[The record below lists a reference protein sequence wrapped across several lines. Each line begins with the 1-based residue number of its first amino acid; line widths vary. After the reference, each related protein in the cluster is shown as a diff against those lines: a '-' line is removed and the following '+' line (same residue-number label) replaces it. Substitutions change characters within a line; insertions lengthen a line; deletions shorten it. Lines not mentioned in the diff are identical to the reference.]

1 MAKNPLLVID
11 IGQNRIKALELAPS
25 GKSGVKVVKIGSES
39 LSLDPKAE
47 QAEIYQRIQETLPL
61 LLQSL
66 GIKQK
71 RAIVSLPGRAAF
83 TRRLQVPIV
92 RGRQLGRIIRYEAR
106 QHVPFPLEEIN
117 MDYEVGKK
125 EEGAAELDINLV
137 AVRKEIADGYVR
149 VLKKCGIRADLIE
162 AAPLSIYNAYAATPH
177 RDLEEV
183 TAVVSIGSSSTD
195 IVIEQNGKMQF
206 MRSAPV
212 AGAFLTELLVKKFDI
227 TPEKA
232 EDYKCKQA
240 DHYSETD
247 EISAETV
254 AGVLEGGFE
263 RIVTEIQRS
272 FDFYVSQP
280 DAMPVTRVFVC
291 GGTVNMDGVSEFIED
306 RLGVPVTLLDTNEIE
321 GIETDADHA
330 GSLNNEAALAGMA
343 VRAAGRAA
351 CALNFAPASV
361 KRRLELERRTPILSL
376 MGLVLI
382 VMLAGAIFALN
393 TWVEK
398 QAQAVEQMQQIISPG
413 DLANPALKTQR
424 EIQTKFNNRYSRIYQ
439 VASKRGVLS
448 RIYLEVQEMLP
459 QDIWLDSI
467 DVKSDRLTIE
477 GRALNDLKISAYIQN
492 LALSPFFDNETVILE
507 NAVFSSGASGGSQVE
522 FTVKIVA
529 FNDPTAEEIKFIDEF
544 RSRMQD
550 STIVAIRSIKPE
562 GAAPEADVTL
572 LVGLYQ
578 TEFTDDKSRLAL
590 FNKID
595 KALSAAQ
602 YTAVKTIE
610 LRMHGGQNDER
621 ERMIISR
628 ENLASYGEGSL
639 GPEEFQQSFT
649 LVTPSPSPSPSPT
662 PTPDLEDGDSSAGM
676 YGGMYGMGMGMY
688 GGGMGMGYGGMG
700 GQ

>member
-11 IGQNRIKALELAPS
+11 IGQNRVKVLELALS
-25 GKSGVKVVKIGSES
+25 GKSGVKIVKSGSET

-83 TRRLQVPIV
+83 TRRLQVPVV
-92 RGRQLGRIIRYEAR
+92 RGRQLNRIIRYEAR

-117 MDYEVGKK
+117 MDYEVGKRD
-125 EEGAAELDINLV
+125 EQSAELDINLV

-177 RDLEEV
+177 RDPEEV
-183 TAVVSIGSSSTD
+183 TAVVSIGASSTD
-195 IVIEQNGKMQF
+195 IVVEQNGKMQF

-227 TPEKA
+227 TA
-232 EDYKCKQA
+232 EQAEEYKCKQA
-240 DHYSETD
+240 DQYTGSDVIT
-247 EISAETV
+247 AEDV

-263 RIVTEIQRS
+263 RIVTEVQRS

-291 GGTVNMDGVSEFIED
+291 GGTVNMDGVGEFLED
-306 RLGVPVTLLDTNEIE
+306 RLGVPVSQLDTSEIE
-321 GIETDADHA
+321 GIEASPENA
-330 GSLNNEAALAGMA
+330 GALNNEAALAGMA
-343 VRAAGRAA
+343 VRVGGRAA
-351 CALNFAPASV
+351 CALSFAPASV
-361 KRRLELERRTPILSL
+361 KQRLELERRTPILSV
-376 MGLVLI
+376 MGVILV
-382 VMLAGAIFALN
+382 VMLAGAVFALN

-413 DLANPALKTQR
+413 DLANPELKKQR
-424 EIQTKFNNRYSRIYQ
+424 EIQDKYNNRYSRIFQ

-477 GRALNDLKISAYIQN
+477 GRALNDMKIAAYIQN
-492 LALSPFFDNETVILE
+492 LSLSPFFDNETVLLE
-507 NAVFSSGASGGSQVE
+507 NAVYSSDSSGDSSQVE
-522 FTVKIVA
+522 FTIQIVA
-529 FNDPTAEEIKFIDEF
+529 FNDPTDAEIKFIDEL
-544 RSRMQD
+544 RSRMAD
-550 STIVAIRSIKPE
+550 STIVAIRIIRPE
-562 GAAPEADVTL
+562 NSAPDADASL

-578 TEFTDDKSRLAL
+578 TEFSDDKSRLAL

-595 KALSAAQ
+595 KALAAAQ
-602 YTAVKTIE
+602 FDVVKTIE
-610 LRMHGGQNDER
+610 LRMHGGKNDER
-621 ERMIISR
+621 ERMIITR
-628 ENLASYGEGSL
+628 DKLANFGEGSL
-639 GPEEFQQSFT
+639 GPEEFKQTFT
-649 LVTPSPSPSPSPT
+649 LVTPSPSPTPSPT
-662 PTPDLEDGDSSAGM
+662 PTPDLEDGDSSGGM
-676 YGGMYGMGMGMY
+676 YGGMMYGGMMGMGGMGMGM
-688 GGGMGMGYGGMG
+688 MG
-700 GQ
+700 Q